1 MKLNVLDI
9 GGDVI
14 KDNETYTLK
23 DNKTLNNL
31 VLSSTDLKPG
41 KSTTGHAHSGQ
52 EEVYYFVKGEG
63 KIELISPNAEKI
75 IHDVEPGSI
84 VLIKDGFFHRVHAG
98 KDCCYFVCVF
108 DGKRNH

>member
-75 IHDVEPGSI
+75 THDVEPGSI

-98 KDCCYFVCVF
+98 KDGCYFVCVF

>member
-1 MKLNVLDI
+1 MKVNVLDI

-14 KDNETYTLK
+14 KDNETYILK

-41 KSTTGHAHSGQ
+41 KSTTGHAHIGQ

-63 KIELISPNAEKI
+63 KMELISPNAEKTM
-75 IHDVEPGSI
+75 HDIGPGTV
-84 VLIKDGFFHRVHAG
+84 VLIEDGFFHRVHAG
-98 KDCCYFVCVF
+98 KDGCYFVCVF

>member
-14 KDNETYTLK
+14 KDNETYILK

-63 KIELISPNAEKI
+63 KMELISPNAEKI
-75 IHDVEPGSI
+75 THDVKPGSI
-84 VLIKDGFFHRVHAG
+84 ILIQDGFFLL
-98 KDCCYFVCVF
+98 DFY
-108 DGKRNH
+108 NSLI